1 MRFSRELVP
10 GDQLVQYVLGQLPEA
25 ETERLDEASIVDD
38 VLALRLRGVENDL
51 VDAYVSDTLDRD
63 TRARFEIAYLAMP
76 RRREKVEF
84 ARRFLATVDGAA
96 AAPVISPAPR
106 RAWSL
111 PAAAALLLAVSG
123 GLLYQDLRLHNAA
136 KDAERQIAIQT
147 QRATSLARQLDG
159 ARAVAR
165 DAQTALERAAAA
177 QRDQRS
183 APAGP
188 TASAAARPAVAIV
201 LLPQTRSV
209 GPVPTVAVPA
219 TAERVAFQLRL
230 EANDFP
236 VYQAALKDPG
246 TNRIVWRSAQR
257 SAQSRRGHG
266 CFHQFRRARSRR
278 STIRSSSL
286 AFTARNAP
294 RSSVTTCFRWIA
306 SSRPR
311 PTGPRGDGH
320 DANEPCY
327 SHLRPRRRIVDAGRG
342 RHVA

>member
-1 MRFSRELVP
+1 MRFSREP
-10 GDQLVQYVLGQLPEA
+10 APSDQLVQYVLGLLPEA
-25 ETERLDEASIVDD
+25 ETERLDEASVADD
-38 VLALRLRGVENDL
+38 ALASRLQVVEHDL
-51 VDAYVSDTLDRD
+51 VDAYVSDTLDRE
-63 TRARFEIAYLAMP
+63 TRARFETVYLATP

-84 ARRFLATVDGAA
+84 ARRFLATVDRAA
-96 AAPVISPAPR
+96 AAPVSLPAPR

-136 KDAERQIAIQT
+136 KDAERQIATQT
-147 QRATSLARQLDG
+147 RRATSLARQLDD

-177 QRDQRS
+177 QRDQS

-188 TASAAARPAVAIV
+188 TASAATVRPAVAIV

-246 TNRIVWRSAQR
+246 TNRIVWRSAQL
-257 SAQSRRGHG
+257 SAQSRDAATIVSISVPASTLASQHYSLELTGIHG
-266 CFHQFRRARSRR
+266 SERTDVVGSYVFQ
-278 STIRSSSL
+278 
-286 AFTARNAP
+286 
-294 RSSVTTCFRWIA
+294 
-306 SSRPR
+306 
-311 PTGPRGDGH
+311 
-320 DANEPCY
+320 
-327 SHLRPRRRIVDAGRG
+327 VDRQ
-342 RHVA
+342 